1 MLHSPMNRIW
11 PSFIRVARSNTERQV
26 VGLMKGSSPSIT
38 SINANAPNSTSHIPD
53 DSPKV
58 YFFAG
63 TATTAGAPR
72 MAWKNS
78 LPGSTIITSDLLR
91 KLERYASRLR

>member
-26 VGLMKGSSPSIT
+26 VGLMKGRSPSIT
-38 SINANAPNSTSHIPD
+38 SISANAPNSTSHKLADEVKI
-53 DSPKV
+53 
-58 YFFAG
+58 YFFDGASAG
-63 TATTAGAPR
+63 GGDEPR

-78 LPGSTIITSDLLR
+78 LLGSTTITSVWLR
-91 KLERYASRLR
+91 KLER